1 MTNIE
6 AWCNCIGHS
15 GEGGSSDL
23 VETSSLGQMS
33 WARGLALLVELLD
46 LSAGPETERA
56 VRDDYMP
63 RGNQ

>member
-1 MTNIE
+1 MTNFE
-6 AWCNCIGHS
+6 AWSNCIGHS

-33 WARGLALLVELLD
+33 WARDLALLVGLLD
-46 LSAGPETERA
+46 LSSGLETERA
-56 VRDDYMP
+56 VRDDYMG